1 MAFKTT
7 ITIGL
12 IAMLW
17 ITSAGV
23 KDDQFEDGS
32 WGRLKET
39 LSHKHMCSWCAG
51 QEDWSAAALNFSQQ
65 VFLHFH
71 HNNWISCVIF
81 RGTCGVLR
89 TRNPWQDGTRSSLQT
104 WTRPPSSATPGTPAG
119 GWETARWWPSPARAW
134 PPANPWAG
142 AGSVTR
148 RGGELG
154 ATRGHLMWS
163 LATCSVRIWA
173 AAARRCPS

>member
-1 MAFKTT
+1 MTTLKIFGVRVPCRKYTQIKMQWHSQFT

-65 VFLHFH
+65 VFLLLH
-71 HNNWISCVIF
+71 HSN
-81 RGTCGVLR
+81 
-89 TRNPWQDGTRSSLQT
+89 
-104 WTRPPSSATPGTPAG
+104 
-119 GWETARWWPSPARAW
+119 
-134 PPANPWAG
+134 
-142 AGSVTR
+142 
-148 RGGELG
+148 
-154 ATRGHLMWS
+154 
-163 LATCSVRIWA
+163 
-173 AAARRCPS
+173 

>member
-1 MAFKTT
+1 MQWHSQFT

-65 VFLHFH
+65 VFLLSTIITELH
-71 HNNWISCVIF
+71 
-81 RGTCGVLR
+81 VLYLEERVVCSEQEILDR
-89 TRNPWQDGTRSSLQT
+89 TEHGLLCRHGHDHLHP
-104 WTRPPSSATPGTPAG
+104 RPPGPQQEGGRQPGDDLHLHGPGHQPTPGQG
-119 GWETARWWPSPARAW
+119 RGLSP
-134 PPANPWAG
+134 G
-142 AGSVTR
+142 EAGSLVPP
-148 RGGELG
+148 G
-154 ATRGHLMWS
+154 A
-163 LATCSVRIWA
+163 I
-173 AAARRCPS
+173 